1 MKAFIK
7 SLTMAAALSFAGTAS
22 AAIVYNVNQTVQTGG
37 VTGTITTDGT
47 IGSIGSGNI
56 TAWNL
61 ILSGGAATFNLTNGN
76 SGVFVTVPSHV
87 TATAQN
93 LFFDYDTPNNGYLL
107 FQVSFGDATRYWCN
121 AAGVGTS
128 TCFQGATV
136 TPQSIGD
143 PSLQVEAERRC
154 NTSDSISNSTTLLN
168 PVRCD
173 ATENS
178 ISRGYNLNRII
189 GCRQRPFR
197 PQLKCIP

>member
-143 PSLQVEAERRC
+143 PSLQVEARSGVQIIATAGGVPEPAAWALMLAGFGLTGAAMRRRAK
-154 NTSDSISNSTTLLN
+154 
-168 PVRCD
+168 VRVTY
-173 ATENS
+173 A
-178 ISRGYNLNRII
+178 
-189 GCRQRPFR
+189 
-197 PQLKCIP
+197 